1 MMEGLDK
8 TMEEGQKENPSL
20 RNPDGWEGSR
30 LTAALCEKS
39 LSGLDAYRALVVGGA
54 HGRILEIGVG
64 AWANLPNYSHNIE
77 SLAGVE
83 PDSAL
88 LRRAQKRAQKLGR
101 QVELLQGRA
110 EALPFPD
117 ESFDTVVATLVFCS
131 VQDVSAG
138 LREIL
143 RVLKPGG
150 EYRFWEHVRSEK
162 SWAARIQ
169 DWVTPLYQRCAK
181 GCHPNRETEQA
192 IRAAGFEI
200 VERQFLSVGLGPLLP
215 HVLGVAVKPAS
226 SAVPLRP

>member
-1 MMEGLDK
+1 
-8 TMEEGQKENPSL
+8 MEEGRKENPAL

-30 LTAALCEKS
+30 LAAALCEKS
-39 LSGLDAYRALVVGGA
+39 LSGLDAYRASVVGGA
-54 HGRILEIGVG
+54 HGRVLEIGVG

-77 SLAGVE
+77 SLTGVE

-88 LRRAQKRAQKLGR
+88 LRRAQKHAQKLGR
-101 QVELLQGRA
+101 QVELLQSRA

-131 VQDVSAG
+131 VQDTPAG
-138 LREIL
+138 LGEIW

-150 EYRFWEHVRSEK
+150 AYRFWEHVRSERA
-162 SWAARIQ
+162 WAAHVQ
-169 DWVTPLYQRCAK
+169 DWITPLYKRCAK

-200 VERQFLSVGLGPLLP
+200 VERQSLSMGLGPLLP

-226 SAVPLRP
+226 LSPESPLRS